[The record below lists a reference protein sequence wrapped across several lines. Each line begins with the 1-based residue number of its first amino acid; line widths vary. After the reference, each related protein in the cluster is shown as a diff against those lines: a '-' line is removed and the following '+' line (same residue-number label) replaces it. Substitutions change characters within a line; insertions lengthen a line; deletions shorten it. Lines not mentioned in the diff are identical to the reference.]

1 MGLEWRDIPNEDAA
15 VESGYAGR
23 DLVEE
28 TGAKIVMIDQ
38 VLVAAPGRSV
48 ALIRIGLLGTS
59 WHFVPLDGAHESGND
74 VVVPYSKEFVKRAP
88 AVKAGGNPS
97 ERDLA
102 ELRHYYGLTSPDPST
117 H

>member
-1 MGLEWRDIPNEDAA
+1 MGLEWRDITNEDAA
-15 VESGYAGR
+15 VESRYAGR

-28 TGAKIVMIDQ
+28 TGAKIGKIDQ
-38 VLVAAPGRSV
+38 VLVAAPGRCV

-59 WHFVPLDGAHESGND
+59 WHFVPLDGARESGDD

-88 AVKAGGNPS
+88 AVKDEGNPS
-97 ERDLA
+97 PRDLA
-102 ELRHYYGLTSPDPST
+102 ELRSYYGLASPDPST